1 MAGPA
6 MRTDRLT
13 VLQEALI
20 AQAQGASD
28 DAIAKHKAFSEK
40 LYAGLIAAK
49 TDDEALS
56 IARTSV
62 AQAVADNVLPA
73 DVAEA
78 TVQQVTSPWL
88 RQALSYDPVSTLR
101 KLKTPTLV
109 LYGALDLQVP
119 SN

>member
-13 VLQEALI
+13 VLREALI
-20 AQAQGASD
+20 AKVQGASD
-28 DAIAKHKAFSEK
+28 DAVAKHKVFSEE

-62 AQAVADNVLPA
+62 AQAAADNLLPA
-73 DVAEA
+73 DAAEA
-78 TVQQVTSPWL
+78 TVQQVTSLGCATPSVTI
-88 RQALSYDPVSTLR
+88 LSRPC
-101 KLKTPTLV
+101 
-109 LYGALDLQVP
+109 A
-119 SN
+119 N